1 VTQIGF
7 VGLGKMGGNMVHRI
21 RRDSDHEVVGFARS
35 ERSVQEAVKNGAVG
49 ASSLRDLVKQLQP
62 PRMVW
67 LMLPAGAPTEESVD
81 KLARLLAR
89 GDLIIDGGNTRW
101 TDDKRRARE
110 LKRRGIEYV
119 DVGVSGG
126 VWGLGVGYCMMVGGP
141 QKAVRRLAPIL
152 DVLAPETS
160 EQSRE
165 AIGPRGWMH
174 FGPAG
179 AGHYVKMVHNG
190 VEYGL
195 MQAYAEGFDVF
206 DKCEFEL
213 DNAKIAHL
221 WGQGSVV
228 RSWLCELA
236 ARAFE
241 EDGNDLAAIEGY
253 TEDSGEGRWTIADA
267 TAHDVPT
274 PVITASLYAR
284 FRSRGN
290 GDFADRVLAALRNQ
304 FGGHAV
310 KSAPADSNPAAAGSP
325 RAGGKGRAR
334 GTAARGGR

>member
-1 VTQIGF
+1 MTQIGF

-21 RRDSDHEVVGFARS
+21 RRDSDHEVVGYSRS
-35 ERSVQEAVKNGAVG
+35 ERSVEQAVKNGAVA
-49 ASSLRDLVKQLQP
+49 ASSLRDLVKKLQA

-67 LMLPAGAPTEESVD
+67 LMLPAGATTEETVG
-81 KLARLLAR
+81 KLARLLER
-89 GDLIIDGGNTRW
+89 GDTIIDGGNSKW
-101 TDDKRRARE
+101 TDDKRRAQE
-110 LKRRGIEYV
+110 LKRAGIEYV

-126 VWGLGVGYCMMVGGP
+126 VWGLQVGYCMMVGGP
-141 QKAVRRLAPIL
+141 QKGVRRLAPIL
-152 DVLAPETS
+152 DVLAPETN
-160 EQSRE
+160 EQSRQ

-174 FGPAG
+174 FGPSG

-206 DKCEFEL
+206 DKCEYEL

-241 EDGNDLAAIEGY
+241 EDGNALGKIEGY
-253 TEDSGEGRWTIADA
+253 TEDSGEGRWTIEDA

-284 FRSRGN
+284 LRSRGN
-290 GDFADRVLAALRNQ
+290 GEFADRVLAALRNQ

-310 KSAPADSNPAAAGSP
+310 KSAPRQADGGGRTKPVSAPGRSAA
-325 RAGGKGRAR
+325 R
-334 GTAARGGR
+334 RGGR

>member
-1 VTQIGF
+1 MTQIGF

-21 RRDSDHEVVGFARS
+21 RRDSDEEVVAFDFD
-35 ERSVQEAVKNGAVG
+35 EKAVAQAVRNGAVG
-49 ASSLRDLVKQLQP
+49 ARSLKELVKKLQP

-67 LMLPAGAPTEESVD
+67 IMVPAGAPTEDTVE
-81 KLARLLAR
+81 KLARLLDR
-89 GDLIIDGGNTRW
+89 GDTIIDGGNSRW
-101 TDDKRRARE
+101 TDDKRRSAA
-110 LKRRGIEYV
+110 LKRGGIEYV

-126 VWGLGVGYCMMVGGP
+126 VWGLEVGYCMMVGGP
-141 QKAVRRLAPIL
+141 TRAVRRLKPIL
-152 DVLAPETS
+152 DVLAPPTN
-160 EQSRE
+160 EQSRA
-165 AIGPRGWMH
+165 AIGDRGWMH
-174 FGPAG
+174 FGPSG

-195 MQAYAEGFDVF
+195 MQAYAEGFNVF
-206 DKCEFEL
+206 NKCEYEL

-241 EDGNDLAAIEGY
+241 EDGNDLEAIEGY
-253 TEDSGEGRWTIADA
+253 TEDSGEGRWTIQDA
-267 TAHDVPT
+267 TDHDVPT

-284 FRSRGN
+284 LRSRGN

-310 KSAPADSNPAAAGSP
+310 KSA
-325 RAGGKGRAR
+325 RR
-334 GTAARGGR
+334 

>member
-1 VTQIGF
+1 MTQQIGF

-21 RRDSDHEVVGFARS
+21 RRDSEHEVVAFARR
-35 ERSVQEAVKNGAVG
+35 ERSVQQAVEHGATG
-49 ASSLRDLVKQLQP
+49 ASSLRDLVRKLRA

-67 LMLPAGAPTEESVD
+67 LMLPAGAPTEETID
-81 KLARLLAR
+81 KLVRLLER
-89 GDLIIDGGNTRW
+89 GDLIIDGGNSRW

-110 LKRRGIEYV
+110 LRRHGIEYV

-126 VWGLGVGYCMMVGGP
+126 VWGLEVGYCMMIGGP
-141 QKAVRRLAPIL
+141 QRGVRRLAPIL
-152 DVLAPETS
+152 DVLAPETGKH
-160 EQSRE
+160 SRA
-165 AIGPRGWMH
+165 AIGRRGWLH

-195 MQAYAEGFDVF
+195 MQAYAEGFEVF
-206 DKCEFEL
+206 DKCEYEL

-221 WGQGSVV
+221 WMQGSVV

-241 EDGNDLAAIEGY
+241 ADGNELAAIEGY

-274 PVITASLYAR
+274 PVITASLHAR
-284 FRSRGN
+284 LRSRGN
-290 GDFADRVLAALRNQ
+290 GEFADRVLAALRNQ

-310 KSAPADSNPAAAGSP
+310 KPAPGQEGS
-325 RAGGKGRAR
+325 R
-334 GTAARGGR
+334 